1 MIFTIDQINDIWQN
15 KTAIVDKIYLCDDM
29 FMYKGTYNKE
39 LTRILTGNLD
49 GYKTELKRQQLALD
63 QEEYQEEVTVESLS
77 KSVAVLQSNINSK
90 QTEVNFLEAMFLESI
105 YVTVIDENAASNS
118 IIQCS
123 MSIESNRDADE
134 LEFTEFI
141 CTPCNI
147 KPGVSYQVLVKD
159 SNRQATGKYLLNTT
173 RH

>member
-49 GYKTELKRQQLALD
+49 DYKAELRIQQLSLE
-63 QEEYQEEVTVESLS
+63 QEGYQEEVTVESLS
-77 KSVAVLQSNINSK
+77 ESVAVLQSNINSK
-90 QTEVNFLEAMFLESI
+90 QTEVNFLEAMFLESA
-105 YVTVIDENAASNS
+105 YVTVIDENTASNS

-123 MSIESNRDADE
+123 MSISSNRDTDE

-173 RH
+173 RN